1 LPRATSARH
10 RFAKNGGLNF
20 KWTFETFV
28 TMRDQTMVAVSKP
41 PLMLQRLS
49 TFVLEVLPWA
59 LSSLIGAYLVTAV
72 AAGRPAPADLPAL
85 VEHGATLAPGGGVSQ
100 AITPEQAD
108 FDSRGAAALRTATVH
123 LAARPPI
130 HQPK

>member
-1 LPRATSARH
+1 MA
-10 RFAKNGGLNF
+10 
-20 KWTFETFV
+20 
-28 TMRDQTMVAVSKP
+28 AVSKP
-41 PLMLQRLS
+41 TPLMLQRLS

-72 AAGRPAPADLPAL
+72 AAGRPAPADLPAP
-85 VEHGATLAPGGGVSQ
+85 VEHGALLTPPGGVSQ
-100 AITPEQAD
+100 IIAEQAD
-108 FDSRGAAALRTATVH
+108 FDSGGVAALRTKTVH